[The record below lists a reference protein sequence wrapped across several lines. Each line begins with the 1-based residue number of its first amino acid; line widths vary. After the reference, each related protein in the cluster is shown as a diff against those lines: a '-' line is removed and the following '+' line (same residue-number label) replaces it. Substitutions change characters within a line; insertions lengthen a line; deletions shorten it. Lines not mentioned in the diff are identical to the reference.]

1 MVRDTFLKAGI
12 LAYDALRRVRQDER
26 GQGIMEYSILLG
38 AIALIAAVALFATGG
53 LSFADMRDSIQG
65 CINFDAAQCN
75 P

>member
-1 MVRDTFLKAGI
+1 MVQGIFLRVSVTVF
-12 LAYDALRRVRQDER
+12 DALSRVRRDDR

-53 LSFADMRDSIQG
+53 LSFANMRNSIQD
-65 CINFDAAQCN
+65 CINFDANTCR

>member
-1 MVRDTFLKAGI
+1 MVRDTFLKASV
-12 LAYDALRRVRQDER
+12 LVYDALRRVRQDER

-53 LSFADMRDSIQG
+53 LSFANMRQSIQD
-65 CINFDAAQCN
+65 CINFDAGTCR